1 MKITHKD
8 LKSVRGDYYSDIYR
22 TIWSML
28 FPKALKIRFHN
39 MKRSVGIR
47 HNFEIHKTTIPY
59 QSLNHSIYSV
69 SVRQLYEK
77 LERRDMNSYS
87 SFPVLGS
94 EGYEVGLPSSGG
106 QVRFALS
113 NNGTNCQ
120 TTITCSQAPGQQSP
134 SFMLIL
140 AFYKQPAADPDCRD
154 RQHRRELFSTIL
166 TSLAQTGFIRE

>member
-8 LKSVRGDYYSDIYR
+8 LKSVRRDYYSDIYR
-22 TIWSML
+22 TIWNML
-28 FPKALKIRFHN
+28 FPMALKIRFHN

-47 HNFEIHKTTIPY
+47 HNFEMHKTIIPY

-77 LERRDMNSYS
+77 LERRDINSYS
-87 SFPVLGS
+87 SFPELGP

-113 NNGTNCQ
+113 NNGTSCQ
-120 TTITCSQAPGQQSP
+120 TTITCGQVPGQQSP
-134 SFMLIL
+134 SFRLKLI
-140 AFYKQPAADPDCRD
+140 F
-154 RQHRRELFSTIL
+154 
-166 TSLAQTGFIRE
+166 